1 MTNYYKKRTLRR
13 PRCKKPNYML
23 QIQETIVCR
32 HRPAWNWSPIRQAGG
47 ELEVEN
53 GCGKMPKGG
62 KKTGRKGKRLRTSKR
77 RKENNT
83 D

>member
-1 MTNYYKKRTLRR
+1 
-13 PRCKKPNYML
+13 ML
-23 QIQETIVCR
+23 QIQETMVCS
-32 HRPAWNWSPIRQAGG
+32 HRPAWDWSPIRQAGG

-53 GCGKMPKGG
+53 GSAERCQREG

-77 RKENNT
+77 RKENNL